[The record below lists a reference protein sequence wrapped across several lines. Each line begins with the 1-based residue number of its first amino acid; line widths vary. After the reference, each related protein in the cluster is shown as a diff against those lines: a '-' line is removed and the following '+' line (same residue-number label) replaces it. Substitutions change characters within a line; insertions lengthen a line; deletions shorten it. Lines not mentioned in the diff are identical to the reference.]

1 MYMQFKTWFSIYT
14 CVSLEKE
21 VTMVGKSSDSSAFLS
36 RCWSCKETQLVDSS
50 VRLVNVVDFSCERT
64 TACTDF
70 WGWDG

>member
-1 MYMQFKTWFSIYT
+1 
-14 CVSLEKE
+14 
-21 VTMVGKSSDSSAFLS
+21 MVGKSSDSSAFLS